1 MREGRGGG
9 MSGLVRGGRG
19 VARSFGP
26 LFQMKRNTSV
36 HAVVVVAAAAVV
48 LVVVVVV
55 VVVIVVQRILLGL

>member
-9 MSGLVRGGRG
+9 MSGLVRGGG
-19 VARSFGP
+19 VAPSFGL

-36 HAVVVVAAAAVV
+36 HAVVVVAAAVV

-55 VVVIVVQRILLGL
+55 VQRILLGF